1 MRQACVMVAM
11 AALCGVAL
19 AAPGGDAQKDLQTL
33 QGTWQID
40 TVQESDGKL
49 GSDEKIKALT
59 FAFNGDTLKLTT
71 NGEPVV
77 TYKVKVDPSKNP
89 KAIDLT
95 YQDGPEKGKTE
106 PGIYQAE
113 AGKLTLCLNDAGK
126 ERPTAFATKSGS
138 KITLVV
144 LKHAK

>member
-1 MRQACVMVAM
+1 MRQAWAMVAM
-11 AALCGVAL
+11 AALSGVAL
-19 AAPGGDAQKDLQTL
+19 SAPGGDAQKDLQML

-40 TVQESDGKL
+40 TIQESDGKI
-49 GSDEKIKALT
+49 GSDEKIKAMV
-59 FAFNGDTLKLTT
+59 FAFSGDTLKLTA
-71 NGEPVV
+71 NGDPVV
-77 TYKVKVDPSKNP
+77 TYKVKVDPTKNP

-95 YQDGPEKGKTE
+95 HQDGPEKGKTE
-106 PGIYQAE
+106 PGIYQAD

-126 ERPTAFATKSGS
+126 ERPSAFATKSGT